1 MTSRH
6 ASDETLDD
14 FVRPSS
20 AEDLPPWLTR
30 ALARLTSDDGP
41 TVTFELDP
49 DLASVTNARHL
60 TTATLE
66 SWGLAALCDDVALV
80 VSELVTNALRHSL
93 PSRLSAASDR
103 IRLRLQHE
111 ASFILC
117 GVLDTGSEAP
127 RRREPDFIAE
137 TGRGLHIV
145 ESFSA
150 TWGWMPL
157 DGGGKVVWALFQ
169 PAAEPSALQPASS
182 VA

>member
-1 MTSRH
+1 M
-6 ASDETLDD
+6 
-14 FVRPSS
+14 
-20 AEDLPPWLTR
+20 
-30 ALARLTSDDGP
+30 
-41 TVTFELDP
+41 FELKP
-49 DLASVTNARHL
+49 EPESVTEARHF

-66 SWGLAALCDDVALV
+66 NWGLGALCDDVALV

-93 PSRLSAASDR
+93 PPRLAEAPGP
-103 IRLRLQHE
+103 IGLRLQHE
-111 ASFILC
+111 ASFVLC
-117 GVLDTGSEAP
+117 GVLDTGTAAP

-169 PAAEPSALQPASS
+169 GAG
-182 VA
+182 

>member
-1 MTSRH
+1 V
-6 ASDETLDD
+6 AAPALFDVQ
-14 FVRPSS
+14 VR
-20 AEDLPPWLTR
+20 
-30 ALARLTSDDGP
+30 
-41 TVTFELDP
+41 
-49 DLASVTNARHL
+49 
-60 TTATLE
+60 LE
-66 SWGLAALCDDVALV
+66 SADAYPDAA
-80 VSELVTNALRHSL
+80 ELVTNALRHSL
-93 PSRLSAASDR
+93 PPRLSEAPGR

-111 ASFILC
+111 TSFILC

-169 PAAEPSALQPASS
+169 P
-182 VA
+182 VR

>member
-1 MTSRH
+1 MTSRL

-14 FVRPSS
+14 SVRPSS
-20 AEDLPPWLTR
+20 AEDLPPSIVR
-30 ALARLTSDDGP
+30 ALVRLTSDDRP
-41 TVTFELDP
+41 TATFELDP
-49 DLASVTNARHL
+49 DPESVTDARHF

-66 SWGLAALCDDVALV
+66 NWGLAALSDDVALV

-93 PSRLSAASDR
+93 PPRLSEAPGR
-103 IRLRLQHE
+103 ILLRLQHE
-111 ASFILC
+111 TSFILC

-127 RRREPDFIAE
+127 RRRVPDFIAE

-169 PAAEPSALQPASS
+169 P
-182 VA
+182 VG

>member
-1 MTSRH
+1 M
-6 ASDETLDD
+6 
-14 FVRPSS
+14 
-20 AEDLPPWLTR
+20 
-30 ALARLTSDDGP
+30 
-41 TVTFELDP
+41 FELQPDP
-49 DLASVTNARHL
+49 ESVTDARHF

-66 SWGLAALCDDVALV
+66 SWGLDALCDDVALV

-93 PSRLSAASDR
+93 PPRLAEAPGP

-111 ASFILC
+111 TSFVLC

-150 TWGWMPL
+150 TWGWTPL
-157 DGGGKVVWALFQ
+157 EDGGKIVWALFQ
-169 PAAEPSALQPASS
+169 RAC
-182 VA
+182 